1 MQQLIIFCNW
11 FLYKH
16 HFNGGI
22 TVNTITSKEIR
33 NLISNNTK
41 DLAYKLMK
49 SEFLTPIRVD
59 THSTVVN
66 TVSDDENVFVRLF
79 NSLKDYR
86 KAETEIEPKRVPF
99 EIILHLLKNRIDG
112 FIVNIDSSEF
122 ILDGDFIERNLAP
135 YTAEELKAINENTG
149 NMEGSPSDGIF
160 LTLLLSDED
169 YSSKASDGIIRDAL
183 GLDFDMATLNFDG
196 KPYHLL
202 FTSKRQL
209 QKAFELFPGSH
220 YYSQIID
227 LSMLVENFTE
237 DGIEGVLIDFPDGFK
252 SISTRQLLDLDVK
265 ENVKLRESLNYAFEA
280 E

>member
-1 MQQLIIFCNW
+1 M
-11 FLYKH
+11 
-16 HFNGGI
+16 
-22 TVNTITSKEIR
+22 NTITAKEIS

-59 THSTVVN
+59 SHSTVVN

-112 FIVNIDSSEF
+112 FILNIDSSEYV
-122 ILDGDFIERNLAP
+122 LDGDFIERNLAP
-135 YTAEELKAINENTG
+135 YTAEELKTINDDADRSECA
-149 NMEGSPSDGIF
+149 PSDGIF

-183 GLDFDMATLNFDG
+183 ELNFDMATLNFDG

-237 DGIEGVLIDFPDGFK
+237 EGIEGVLIDFPDGFK